1 MQIPTYVDN
10 LLKKRT
16 KLAVQLSEVS
26 SDLDDWLKQNDIPLD
41 KDYTMSG
48 CMIYCEMEDIKEN
61 ALKKIGISCK
71 IIYMNILTLLIHSYI
86 LRAKI

>member
-26 SDLDDWLKQNDIPLD
+26 SDLDDWLK
-41 KDYTMSG
+41 
-48 CMIYCEMEDIKEN
+48 
-61 ALKKIGISCK
+61 
-71 IIYMNILTLLIHSYI
+71 
-86 LRAKI
+86 